1 MSHTNKW
8 FVYFIIILR
17 LLIGGMFIFSGY
29 MKSLNMDYFIQVIYK
44 IKFISF
50 DSATNLAFI
59 IVGMELLL
67 GAMLILGLFLKITLK
82 ITLGLLVSF
91 TVFLSSVLIFSL
103 EVKGCGCFGRLSGD
117 QITLLDIVRN
127 LTLIGMVFLLIKKQ
141 KYCYFLSIDKKFVK
155 NA

>member
-67 GAMLILGLFLKITLK
+67 GAMLMLGLFLKIT
-82 ITLGLLVSF
+82 IGLLVSF
-91 TVFLSSVLIFSL
+91 TVFLSFMLFFNL
-103 EVKGCGCFGRLSGD
+103 EVKGCRCFGR
-117 QITLLDIVRN
+117 IVPSYK
-127 LTLIGMVFLLIKKQ
+127 GGIKMQ
-141 KYCYFLSIDKKFVK
+141 
-155 NA
+155 